1 MTERPAVR
9 RQTSWRLSSR
19 IERPDAAVL
28 AILLAALCAVG
39 WYFSAFW
46 LAVAVAGQLAI
57 GGLGAVWVIGPATA
71 RLGFARYAVLASTG
85 VALTLLGR
93 ALAQPIGPFLVPA
106 AAVLLWAVL
115 WLELDLER
123 SSRGRLAIELIMV
136 GVVFAAAE
144 GTATLVPRSAWP
156 TALGTLLLV
165 IAVPA
170 VRLSE
175 ARGRF
180 GAQAIGES
188 LLHLLAV
195 AQIAAGVALLN
206 IPGLVGAAVI
216 ALAFHA
222 WSGAAEALEGEASVR
237 SVVMEFGALALLG
250 LVVALLLHGA

>member
-9 RQTSWRLSSR
+9 RSPSWRLSSR

-28 AILLAALCAVG
+28 AILLAGIAAVG

-46 LAVAVAGQLAI
+46 LAVAIAGQLAI
-57 GGLGAVWVIGPATA
+57 GGLGTVWVIGPATA
-71 RLGFARYAVLASTG
+71 RLGFARYAVPATTG
-85 VALTLLGR
+85 IALTLLGR
-93 ALAQPIGPFLVPA
+93 ALVEGVGPFLVPA
-106 AAVLLWAVL
+106 AAVLLWTAL

-123 SSRGRLAIELIMV
+123 SSRGRLGLELILV

-144 GTATLVPRSAWP
+144 GTATLVPRNAWP
-156 TALGTLLLV
+156 TALGLLLLI

-170 VRLSE
+170 MRLSE

-180 GAQAIGES
+180 GARAVGES

-195 AQIAAGVALLN
+195 AQVAAGVALLT

-237 SVVMEFGALALLG
+237 SVVVEFGALAVLG
-250 LVVALLLHGA
+250 VVVALLLQGA

>member
-1 MTERPAVR
+1 MTDRPAVR
-9 RQTSWRLSSR
+9 RPTSWRISSR

-28 AILLAALCAVG
+28 AIVLTGLAALG
-39 WYFSAFW
+39 WYYSAFW

-71 RLGFARYAVLASTG
+71 RLGFARYAVVASTG

-93 ALAQPIGPFLVPA
+93 ALAEGVGPFLVPA
-106 AAVLLWAVL
+106 AVILLWAVL

-123 SSRGRLAIELIMV
+123 SSRGRLALELILV

-144 GTATLVPRSAWP
+144 GTATLVPRSDWP
-156 TALGTLLLV
+156 IALGMLMLV
-165 IAVPA
+165 ILVPA

-180 GAQAIGES
+180 GARAVGES

-195 AQIAAGVALLN
+195 AQVAAGVALLS

-222 WSGAAEALEGEASVR
+222 WSGAAEALEGEASAR
-237 SVVMEFGALALLG
+237 AVVLEFGALAVLG